1 MKAFVNQ
8 LFFTQTTFDSAS
20 PAGSAVLVRRFEQEG
35 PYNIGV
41 VLDDEVVERV
51 PLVVA
56 PGGASGETEDLR
68 HFTTPQGEDLRHFT
82 TPQGDVPQSISFDVK
97 EFSHREA
104 RPTSMPTVAPG
115 SYVSFTTR
123 RPTGHH
129 VVVTRGTGEEE
140 EFDSRRA
147 GAECIFAVTL
157 VRPGTY
163 SLLNVANGEQGRIIV
178 TYPVVS
184 DAPYRPPSPLSVECT
199 ADGFSENPI
208 TLSPAQGIIFR
219 FSTESRIQIEL
230 VEPDDGPSARRRSAP
245 ATWSRPP
252 ELGLDPNR

>member
-8 LFFTQTTFDSAS
+8 LFFTQTIFDSAS

-35 PYNIGV
+35 PYTIAVALEG
-41 VLDDEVVERV
+41 EVIQRV

-56 PGGASGETEDLR
+56 PGQGAGENEDLR
-68 HFTTPQGEDLRHFT
+68 RLTTLEE
-82 TPQGDVPQSISFDVK
+82 DVPQAVSFDVK
-97 EFSHREA
+97 KFLS
-104 RPTSMPTVAPG
+104 RPAVSPTVPVVAHG
-115 SYVSFTTR
+115 AFVSFTTR

-129 VVVTRGTGEEE
+129 VVITRETGEKEE
-140 EFDSRRA
+140 VFDSRRA
-147 GAECIFAVTL
+147 GVECIFAVTL

-163 SLLNVANGEQGRIIV
+163 SLVNAANGVEGQIIV
-178 TYPVVS
+178 TYPVVG
-184 DAPYRPPSPLSVECT
+184 DAPYRPPSPLAVECT

-208 TLSPAQGIIFR
+208 TLSPAQGIIFH

-230 VEPDDGPSARRRSAP
+230 VEPDDGPSERPRSAP

-252 ELGLDPNR
+252 DPDLDPNKPA